1 MVQGFTQ
8 LRSGKIAMDYRLR
21 KIYFW
26 GLQWF
31 FVMNVFEKLF
41 SFVTVEYIDLKGDIE
56 LFNIF
61 TILVNML
68 IITNENKCSSG
79 TGLLSWFSLKQFER
93 FTCLYLIWVLKLDLH
108 QFCQFLK
115 YLRHYR
121 YLNLTL
127 QLQSPSSV
135 NLSKKRTLFLKGG
148 KDWALAGYL
157 I

>member
-1 MVQGFTQ
+1 MVQ
-8 LRSGKIAMDYRLR
+8 
-21 KIYFW
+21 YFQV
-26 GLQWF
+26 LL
-31 FVMNVFEKLF
+31 NSDRKLF
-41 SFVTVEYIDLKGDIE
+41 PFVTVEYVDLKGDIE

-61 TILVNML
+61 TILVNIL

-79 TGLLSWFSLKQFER
+79 TGLLSWVLLKQFKR
-93 FTCLYLIWVLKLDLH
+93 FTCLYLIRVLKLDLH

-115 YLRHYR
+115 YLKHYR

-135 NLSKKRTLFLKGG
+135 DLSNNRTPFLNGG
-148 KDWALAGYL
+148 KDWAPTSYL